1 MPRLTRKQ
9 VQNGCADL
17 GGGREQ
23 FEREPANQSTLS
35 ELKWYHMERI
45 VGVLFLFLSAPLPTQ
60 ARVYTECYFSPSLVL
75 RVVSCGMM

>member
-17 GGGREQ
+17 GGGGEQ
-23 FEREPANQSTLS
+23 FGREPANQSIN
-35 ELKWYHMERI
+35 KWYHMERI

-60 ARVYTECYFSPSLVL
+60 ARAYTECYFSPSLVL